1 MMTSPNGVIT
11 MAEARVA
18 TALEGRGQVTELLG
32 SVLAGMSDAELQ
44 SLLRKSRGGLSRAPD
59 LGRIVA
65 EISGIRGLVL
75 ERDGCACVC
84 CGQSVME
91 EPYSI
96 RLRKPAS
103 QGGKAVPENLI
114 TLLGRGCESHR
125 GRVELCR
132 DPADAVKG
140 YRLSAGQDPLL
151 MPVIYG
157 LGPARFWLLADGT
170 RTSAPPEGAL

>member
-1 MMTSPNGVIT
+1 MTET
-11 MAEARVA
+11 RAAA
-18 TALEGRGQVTELLG
+18 ALEGRGQVTELLG

-44 SLLRKSRGGLSRAPD
+44 SLLHKSRVGLSRSPD
-59 LGRIVA
+59 LGRMVT
-65 EISGIRGLVL
+65 EVSGLRGLVL
-75 ERDGCACVC
+75 ERDGYACVC
-84 CGQSVME
+84 CGQSVIDQA
-91 EPYSI
+91 YSI

-151 MPVIYG
+151 VPVSYG
-157 LGPARFWLLADGT
+157 RPAGPARFWLLADGT
-170 RTSAPPEGAL
+170 RTAAPPDGAT